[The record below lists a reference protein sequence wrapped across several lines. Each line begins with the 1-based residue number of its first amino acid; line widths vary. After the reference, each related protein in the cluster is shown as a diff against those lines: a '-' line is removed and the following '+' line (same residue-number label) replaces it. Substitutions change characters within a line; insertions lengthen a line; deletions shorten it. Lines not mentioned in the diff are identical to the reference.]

1 MTTQRDRDRNAAEA
15 ARRARGLPHAWPTPV
30 NREYAMRQELAPM
43 LQDYAADRGM
53 SVADWADMYDR
64 TIGELLAHDERN
76 GRP

>member
-1 MTTQRDRDRNAAEA
+1 
-15 ARRARGLPHAWPTPV
+15 
-30 NREYAMRQELAPM
+30 M